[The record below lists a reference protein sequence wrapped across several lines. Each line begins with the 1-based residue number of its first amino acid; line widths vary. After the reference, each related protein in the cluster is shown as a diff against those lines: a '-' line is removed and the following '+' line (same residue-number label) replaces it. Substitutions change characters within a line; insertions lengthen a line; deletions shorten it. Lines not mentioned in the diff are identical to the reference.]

1 MHEMFCADDFTSKNL
16 TDGLVAKADSED
28 GNGLL
33 GVLAKLANDIAAD
46 SGLVRRAW
54 AWGNTDPIRGKLADF
69 VDAHG
74 IIANHLHFRTQ
85 LAEILYEVVG
95 EGVVV
100 IDYEEHL
107 NSEFRIVNSEL
118 FYFGKGLCPTYGLC

>member
-1 MHEMFCADDFTSKNL
+1 MFLSFLCQQYYAAFGSDQEIPFL
-16 TDGLVAKADSED
+16 HAIGLYTAH
-28 GNGLL
+28 
-33 GVLAKLANDIAAD
+33 
-46 SGLVRRAW
+46 
-54 AWGNTDPIRGKLADF
+54 
-69 VDAHG
+69 DAHVRN
-74 IIANHLHFRTQ
+74 A
-85 LAEILYEVVG
+85 VVG